1 MACLITGSVN
11 VWPFQKKEP
20 EREMVPAL
28 FMHIQKTAGTS
39 IVEIAKQH
47 YGDKNIVSHGD
58 YLGRKPEDLSDKLFI
73 SGHFGY
79 EYAEPLLSSRYSFTF
94 LRDPVERVLSFYY
107 FCRTKEPNEHSIYRI
122 AQSSGLESFLRAG
135 IREPSVRAYILNNQ
149 VWQLAHGFGGEE
161 SIAFRKFFFRPEE
174 LLDLAIMHLN
184 KFSHIGFTETF
195 EQDEK
200 IVLSALR
207 IPESEGGIRI
217 NVTED
222 RPAVADLSRVE
233 SMLLEELT
241 LWDQRLYQYAWSR
254 RIQP

>member
-1 MACLITGSVN
+1 M
-11 VWPFQKKEP
+11 WPFQKKEP
-20 EREMVPAL
+20 ERELVPAL

-58 YLGRKPEDLSDKLFI
+58 YSGRKPECLSGKLFI

-79 EYAEPLLSSRYSFTF
+79 EYAESLLSSRYSFTF

-107 FCRTKEPNEHSIYRI
+107 FCRTKKTNEHPIYQV
-122 AQSSGLESFLRAG
+122 AQSSSLEVFLRAG

-149 VWQLAHGFGGEE
+149 VWQLAHGFGGEN

-174 LLDLAIMHLN
+174 LLDLAKMHLN
-184 KFSHIGFTETF
+184 NFSHIGFTETF
-195 EQDEK
+195 EKDEK

-207 IPESEGGIRI
+207 IPESEGGMRI
-217 NVTED
+217 NVTKN
-222 RPAVADLSRVE
+222 RPSIADLSITE
-233 SMLLEELT
+233 SKLLEELT
-241 LWDQRLYQYAWSR
+241 LWDQLLYQYAWSR
-254 RIQP
+254 RIQL